1 MQQADDNVISTT
13 FPLVPLTSQQI
24 RETQLPL
31 SLVIRPFLHEVQQ
44 IPMQLLRIPKCK
56 ICSAYFSPLTHW
68 ICPHSRYYCCVC
80 HQIVADQPRRFI
92 DCDRN
97 KEIIPELNNNCVE
110 YSGARIKEE
119 TNFTNILI
127 IDQCI
132 VKDMQPFI
140 QTIKNS
146 FTILICSNT
155 ISTIVKG
162 TNGYT
167 EKIFLNLTEDD
178 IMQLCPIYSHT
189 KAYKIGEWCKNYKG
203 NVFKGNY
210 LIEECLTIASKII
223 GKYGVIQCFHSL
235 NYEYMKSKC
244 NKDQMKDFGIDCMKN
259 AIMINHYL
267 IGVKNT
273 IDCSLLRIQSKL
285 TNGTFI
291 SNTLI
296 DSCFIEKVN
305 RTIVGYNGN
314 IRIRTPDNID
324 VIKAFG
330 CVVGDSFGDCK
341 VGVLT
346 KDLTVIF
353 KLKELEEMVK
363 IKHQYQVIVTYIG
376 INGTKRIRVLN
387 LGITVAPHILDAIK
401 SVQPQMVI
409 LTMVNSMAN
418 DYSNGINKKD
428 ILKKYTDRLVTFLSY
443 MGKNQPF
450 SQFFH
455 VLFKKFMEVE
465 GVQEQELIFSMEKVH
480 RNVITT
486 LVPKIVIVKPPNQ
499 FLIISNEILVVNC
512 ELMSFYAKELK
523 KKFGVQAIEKSW
535 QLKLTFI
542 ESVLHQADNYQT
554 YFNYLMSLT

>member
-1 MQQADDNVISTT
+1 MQQADDNFISTT
-13 FPLVPLTSQQI
+13 FPLVPLTPQQI
-24 RETQLPL
+24 RETVLPL
-31 SLVIRPFLHEVQQ
+31 SLVVRPFLHEVQH

-80 HQIVADQPRRFI
+80 HQIVADQPQRFI

-119 TNFTNILI
+119 INFTNVLI

-162 TNGYT
+162 TSGYT
-167 EKIFLNLTEDD
+167 EKIILNLSEDD
-178 IMQLCPIYSHT
+178 IPQLCSIYSPT
-189 KAYKIGEWCKNYKG
+189 KAYKIGEWCKSYRG
-203 NVFKGNY
+203 IVFKGNY
-210 LIEECLTIASKII
+210 LLEECLNVASKII

-244 NKDQMKDFGIDCMKN
+244 NKNQMKDFGIDCMKK

-267 IGVKNT
+267 IGTTNT

-285 TNGTFI
+285 TNGIFI
-291 SNTLI
+291 SNMLI
-296 DSCFIEKVN
+296 DSCFIEKIN
-305 RTIVGYNGN
+305 RTIVGYDGN

-330 CVVGDSFGDCK
+330 CVVGDNFGDCK

-353 KLKELEEMVK
+353 KLRELEEMVK
-363 IKHQYQVIVTYIG
+363 IKHQYQVIITFIG

-387 LGITVAPHILDAIK
+387 FGITVAPHISDAIK
-401 SVQPQMVI
+401 AVQPQMVI
-409 LTMVNSMAN
+409 LTMINSMAN
-418 DYSNGINKKD
+418 DYSNGMNKKD
-428 ILKKYTDRLVTFLSY
+428 ILKKYTDKLVTFLSY

-465 GVQEQELIFSMEKVH
+465 GVQEQQLIFSMEKVH

-486 LVPKIVIVKPPNQ
+486 LVPKVVLVKPPNQ

-512 ELMSFYAKELK
+512 ELMAFYAEELK

-535 QLKLTFI
+535 QLKLNFI